1 MPTILA
7 VNNDAS
13 QIAAR
18 LLAAAGDEPDRVKVV
33 TGGRYMGF
41 AVDDELAAAA
51 GFVIDGDDAHA
62 PVETDETP
70 ESPGEHAEVPTP
82 SAPTAPWVP
91 WVEPVAAPA
100 PAVVEQRLADEEP
113 VNDQPV
119 VEEPAPIEVVEAP
132 APVEPV
138 EEPKPV
144 AEKPARTR
152 SSRSK

>member
-13 QIAAR
+13 EIAAR

-33 TGGRYMGF
+33 TGGKYMGF

-51 GFVIDGDDAHA
+51 GFVIDGDDAIDLD
-62 PVETDETP
+62 ETDEITKTP
-70 ESPGEHAEVPTP
+70 NESAEVPTP
-82 SAPTAPWVP
+82 SAPTEPWVP

-100 PAVVEQRLADEEP
+100 PVVEQGQADEEP
-113 VNDQPV
+113 VNDQPL
-119 VEEPAPIEVVEAP
+119 VEEPAPVEA
-132 APVEPV
+132 AEATAPV